1 MYIAW
6 IGEKK
11 LMVHVPGGT
20 EQDSAKFPY
29 ATQNGANFKTHQL
42 FISGI
47 FNLILS
53 DYGSSGV
60 KK

>member
-53 DYGSSGV
+53 DYG
-60 KK
+60 